1 MKKKANIAFF
11 TAFLCFLCFIF
22 GVTIGRR
29 TSFAEVLLNNNE
41 IVAATLEPNQLNSS
55 TDLETIGKID
65 INTASVILLQSLP
78 NIGET
83 LAERIVEY
91 REDNGPYHIVED
103 LLNVKGIG
111 QSRLDEIRQYI
122 TVGG

>member
-11 TAFLCFLCFIF
+11 TAFLCFVCLVL
-22 GVTIGRR
+22 GVVIGRR
-29 TSFAEVLLNNNE
+29 TSSTEVLLNNNE

-83 LAERIVEY
+83 LAKRIVEY
-91 REDNGPYHIVED
+91 REDNGPYLVFED